1 MRRLGRVWRA
11 EGAAGVVGM
20 ALVVVA
26 LVPLVGVE
34 LGPVDR
40 LDVLPERRRVGVALG
55 AAGSL
60 AGVGFL
66 RRKSGSR
73 YRSATS
79 SNLPSLAMIWVGFS
93 T

>member
-1 MRRLGRVWRA
+1 MRCLWRVGPA

-40 LDVLPERRRVGVALG
+40 LDVLPERRRIGVALG
-55 AAGSL
+55 AAGGL